1 MADLEPRI
9 APSGVWLAPPPAYDK
24 IHGWEYMAHPLMF
37 AYDPYLAAMLVPLF
51 RAGAAAAPVLDLGCG
66 VGAYAI
72 ALTALG
78 HGERSRSR

>member
-51 RAGAAAAPVLDLGCG
+51 RERLGAPCDTGRTKAELERVRTRR
-66 VGAYAI
+66 
-72 ALTALG
+72 ALL
-78 HGERSRSR
+78 